1 MLTPA
6 AFPPVRVLVVPV
18 VAPAVVVGGRGVAG
32 VVVARRPVFP
42 VTIPVAAVVQATIA
56 LAVVSVVRPA
66 V

>member
-18 VAPAVVVGGRGVAG
+18 VAPAVVVAGRGVAG

-42 VTIPVAAVVQATIA
+42 VTIPVQATIA